1 MLIIFDKAFIMKI
14 TRHTTTNLIVK
25 DSSGCFWL
33 FGLFFIVIAGSSVIG
48 LMGAFYNLNEL
59 SQLEKTAGWIVSLS
73 ALAAGIWI
81 IYSNPAIKSDF
92 DKRED
97 IVRINR
103 RGFIKNKNEQ
113 HPLNEIDDIII
124 NESKDD
130 EDNPIFSV
138 DIKLISGTSIPLTKT
153 WLRNKNDLEEN
164 IKQIKDFLGKG

>member
-59 SQLEKTAGWIVSLS
+59 IQLEQTAAWIVSLS
-73 ALAAGIWI
+73 GIAAGIWI
-81 IYSNPAIKSDF
+81 IFSNLAIKSNF

-97 IVRINR
+97 LVRINR
-103 RGFIKNKNEQ
+103 RSFIKNENEQ
-113 HPLNEIDDIII
+113 HPLKEIYDIVI
-124 NESKDD
+124 N
-130 EDNPIFSV
+130 
-138 DIKLISGTSIPLTKT
+138 TS
-153 WLRNKNDLEEN
+153 
-164 IKQIKDFLGKG
+164 